1 MVTNTYITYI
11 SNDRDIRAV
20 LNLAFNLTKTKTKF
34 PLQCICT
41 ENVSKE
47 GTRILKER
55 GIIIK
60 HINLRTTLKH
70 FSVQD
75 NKIEYFINKHLFGK
89 FYIFNIEGNHKFV
102 YLDTD
107 VLILQN
113 IDHLFK
119 QTTLNNI
126 YMVPDMQASDDYS
139 KIILIKNRFN
149 SGVIV
154 SENNSNI
161 FNNLYK
167 LLADNVDELINN
179 PDVFVSDQFIFE
191 KLIDNNSY
199 NILRQ
204 DLSYNIHPI
213 LVESALSLNL
223 IERPYIIHFMV
234 KPKPWE
240 LMDITIQSHKFE
252 NETCKKYFIMW
263 IQMYYELTMYLYF
276 NKNMGKTN
284 IKSYHIGEY
293 NNENKLEYQ
302 LSPI

>member
-1 MVTNTYITYI
+1 
-11 SNDRDIRAV
+11 
-20 LNLAFNLTKTKTKF
+20 
-34 PLQCICT
+34 
-41 ENVSKE
+41 
-47 GTRILKER
+47 
-55 GIIIK
+55 
-60 HINLRTTLKH
+60 
-70 FSVQD
+70 
-75 NKIEYFINKHLFGK
+75 
-89 FYIFNIEGNHKFV
+89 
-102 YLDTD
+102 
-107 VLILQN
+107 
-113 IDHLFK
+113 
-119 QTTLNNI
+119 
-126 YMVPDMQASDDYS
+126 MQASDDYS

-154 SENNSNI
+154 SENNRNI

>member
-126 YMVPDMQASDDYS
+126 YMV
-139 KIILIKNRFN
+139 
-149 SGVIV
+149 
-154 SENNSNI
+154 
-161 FNNLYK
+161 
-167 LLADNVDELINN
+167 
-179 PDVFVSDQFIFE
+179 
-191 KLIDNNSY
+191 
-199 NILRQ
+199 
-204 DLSYNIHPI
+204 
-213 LVESALSLNL
+213 
-223 IERPYIIHFMV
+223 
-234 KPKPWE
+234 
-240 LMDITIQSHKFE
+240 
-252 NETCKKYFIMW
+252 
-263 IQMYYELTMYLYF
+263 
-276 NKNMGKTN
+276 
-284 IKSYHIGEY
+284 
-293 NNENKLEYQ
+293 
-302 LSPI
+302 